1 MGQAMNKNWIAI
13 SLLALSCQ
21 SFAATIFEVRAG
33 AVVGQLDPTGA
44 FGEASDAQVPVA
56 AGNESVSK
64 FYVAIEHPIPLVP
77 NFKLAHS
84 SIGWHGEHLLTQT
97 YRLNEQ
103 LYSVA
108 SQLQTDVDQALIDS
122 VIYYEVLDNS
132 LVSLD
137 IGLNVRYQD
146 VSFAVADQASDD
158 HSNRSLQQVLPMA
171 YLNVAVGVPLMGI
184 GAYIETHYSAHNN
197 YDLELAATYQL
208 FESPLIDIDLLGGI
222 KRSEVNWTGEDAIVA
237 DYKTDGLFLG
247 LEASF

>member
-1 MGQAMNKNWIAI
+1 MNKNWIAI
-13 SLLALSCQ
+13 SLLAFSCQ
-21 SFAATIFEVRAG
+21 SLAATIFEVRAG
-33 AVVGQLDPTGA
+33 AVLGQLEPTGA

-56 AGNESVSK
+56 ASSERVSK
-64 FYVAIEHPIPLVP
+64 FYVAIEHPLPLLP
-77 NFKLAHS
+77 NFKLARS
-84 SIGWHGEHLLTQT
+84 SVNWQGDHQLTQT

-108 SQLQTDVDQALIDS
+108 SQLQTEVDESLIDS

-137 IGLNVRYQD
+137 VGLNVRYQD
-146 VSFAVADQASDD
+146 VSFAVADQGSDD

-171 YLNVAVGVPLMGI
+171 YLNVAVGVPLMGV
-184 GAYIETHYSAHNN
+184 GAYIETHYAEHNN

-208 FESPLIDIDLLGGI
+208 FASPLIDIDLLGGI

-237 DYKTDGLFLG
+237 GYKTDGLFLG